1 MLDRMKRDEISKK
14 VEKLL
19 QKFDVR
25 RPPVPV
31 EKLTKKLGILLAPL
45 PADDEISG
53 AIIRKDRRVVIAV
66 NPAHHIN
73 RQRFTIAHELG
84 HYFLHEGLETHVDQN
99 FRVAWRN
106 SESSKAIDW
115 NEIQANRFA
124 AELLMP
130 TSFML
135 KDLDSLEAVDRH
147 AVALLATKY
156 VVSPDAMKIRLSQ
169 LGIIGPFSDQ

>member
-1 MLDRMKRDEISKK
+1 MLDRMKRDEISER

-19 QKFDVR
+19 LRFDVR

-31 EKLTKKLGILLAPL
+31 DKLAKKLGLLLAPL

-53 AIIRKDRRVVIAV
+53 AIIRKDGQVVIAV

-84 HYFLHEGLETHVDQN
+84 HYFLHEGMETHVDQN

-106 SESSKAIDW
+106 AESSKAIDW

-135 KDLDSLEAVDRH
+135 KDLDSLESVDRH

-156 VVSPDAMKIRLSQ
+156 AVSPGAMKIRLSQ
-169 LGIIGPFSDQ
+169 LGIIGPFSNQ